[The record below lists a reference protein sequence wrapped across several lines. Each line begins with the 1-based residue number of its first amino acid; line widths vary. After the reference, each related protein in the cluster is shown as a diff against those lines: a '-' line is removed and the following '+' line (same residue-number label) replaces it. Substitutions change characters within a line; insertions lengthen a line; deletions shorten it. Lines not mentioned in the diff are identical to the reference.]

1 MGTGV
6 LIQVFASGTDISL
19 EGTFGLL
26 GAKLSFLV
34 INWRFFKKS
43 YFMATAS

>member
-1 MGTGV
+1 MGTGD
-6 LIQVFASGTDISL
+6 LIQFFTTGTNISL